1 MPPFRTVEARSVS
14 KIYGR
19 HRAVWRVDLTLNP
32 SKVVGLLGPNGAGK
46 TTLLW
51 LFATLSRPS
60 SGTRHFGDLPAQKA
74 TEARG
79 HIGLLSHAA
88 LTYGELTAAE
98 NVAFFGR
105 LYGADEP
112 EKQARAL
119 LTEFGLEDALDRQA
133 KTFSRGMQQRLG
145 LARALIGRPS
155 LVLLDEPFSGLD
167 RASTEAV
174 IERIKQLREAGAM
187 ILMISHDM
195 AITAGLA
202 DEVAIMLRGRL
213 AHRHEGSLE
222 ADALRELY
230 SEVTETTRRGSK

>member
-1 MPPFRTVEARSVS
+1 LPP
-14 KIYGR
+14 
-19 HRAVWRVDLTLNP
+19 N
-32 SKVVGLLGPNGAGK
+32 
-46 TTLLW
+46 
-51 LFATLSRPS
+51 
-60 SGTRHFGDLPAQKA
+60 KA

-98 NVAFFGR
+98 NVAFYGR
-105 LYGADEP
+105 LYGADSP
-112 EKQARAL
+112 EKQARTL

-174 IERIKQLREAGAM
+174 IERIKQLRQTGAM

-195 AITAGLA
+195 AVTATLA

-213 AHRHEGSLE
+213 AHRHTEPLA
-222 ADALRELY
+222 ADALRDLY
-230 SEVTETTRRGSK
+230 SEVTEATRRGSK